1 MSQIKN
7 TTQGATSSKST
18 QPSSSSSSNSGS
30 STTARKAYAL
40 LEKYLTMWLVGDEN
54 DKRLVYDAQLGGI
67 LSKEGLEDI
76 NRDFGNARY
85 NDHHFHYGYVLYAS
99 AILGR
104 ANPKFI
110 SQYGPFVDALF
121 YDVAN
126 NSADARQNN
135 VGKEIFFPLARH
147 KSWFDGH
154 SFASGLFPFA
164 NGKSQESSSEAIN
177 CYFGAYLWARVRWGS
192 SSSMVDYTRLLLA
205 TEMTGAKTYWHM
217 TPPPQGK
224 KSAAKSSSGSSNV
237 TLPSNKGSS
246 LIPIAYDAVFRKN
259 YMVGNLG
266 MTDVTSTT
274 WFGNENIY
282 VHLINFMPVTAIT
295 SELFDKGY
303 VKGERSVLSDNDS
316 VENAWRGYSICNEA
330 IIDPNAAWLEA
341 QNLIS
346 TQLDP
351 GLSKSQVLFWLSTRE
366 GFSSSTTVE
375 VSNSD
380 SDVMSDEDIDA
391 GSETPEQDDT
401 SSSSSSIKNNADTA
415 PKVANAQS
423 TLARCS
429 SHEKCVAEG
438 LLGVCCPTNEG
449 VFLHCCS

>member
-7 TTQGATSSKST
+7 TTKTAT
-18 QPSSSSSSNSGS
+18 SSSSSNPGS

-40 LEKYLTMWLVGDEN
+40 LEKYLIMWLVGDEN

-67 LSKEGLEDI
+67 LSKEGMKDVV
-76 NRDFGNARY
+76 NSDFGNARY

-126 NSADARQNN
+126 NGADAKQTS

-164 NGKSQESSSEAIN
+164 DGKSQESSSEAIN

-217 TPPPQGK
+217 TAPTQGK
-224 KSAAKSSSGSSNV
+224 KSAATSSSGSSNA
-237 TLPSNKGSS
+237 TLPSNKGPS
-246 LIPIAYDAVFRKN
+246 LIPIAYDAEFRKN

-274 WFGNENIY
+274 WFGNDNIY

-303 VKGERSVLSDNDS
+303 VKGERTVLSENDS

-351 GLSKSQVLFWLSTRE
+351 GLSKSQVLFWVSTRE

-380 SDVMSDEDIDA
+380 SDVMSGGDIDG
-391 GSETPEQDDT
+391 GSEATPEQDGT
-401 SSSSSSIKNNADTA
+401 SSSSSIKNTADTA
-415 PKVANAQS
+415 SKPANAQS
-423 TLARCS
+423 TSLARCT